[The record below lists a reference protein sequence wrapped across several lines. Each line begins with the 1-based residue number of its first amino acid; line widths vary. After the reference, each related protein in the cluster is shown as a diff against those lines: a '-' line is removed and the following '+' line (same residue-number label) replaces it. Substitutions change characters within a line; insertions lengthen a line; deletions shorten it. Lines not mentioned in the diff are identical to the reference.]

1 MSMKVAESGSLFK
14 LPLNYGGSCLNK
26 GHTNIILI
34 VCSVLNKTCFYSI
47 RTVSVTDWRLGVI
60 FMN

>member
-1 MSMKVAESGSLFK
+1 MKVAESGSLFE
-14 LPLNYGGSCLNK
+14 LHLNYSGPCLNK
-26 GHTNIILI
+26 GHSNIILM

-47 RTVSVTDWRLGVI
+47 RIVSVTDWRLGVI